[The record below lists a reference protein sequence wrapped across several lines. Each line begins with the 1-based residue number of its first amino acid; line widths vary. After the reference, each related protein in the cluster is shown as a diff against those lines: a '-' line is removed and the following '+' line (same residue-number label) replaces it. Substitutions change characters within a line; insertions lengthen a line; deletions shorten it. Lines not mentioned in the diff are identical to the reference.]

1 MLITDAMHN
10 SRILTYISIQDS
22 QAFRSATSPPCFLFL
37 PPELHKC
44 PFRYSGDL
52 LLLML
57 YHYSSILSSV
67 RDIYTRKWHSLQMI
81 KLLEQW
87 DSVKQHIRIITWLDI
102 RSQLEKE
109 VISSNGLLTHSLSVS
124 ISVGVLTGSVRMC
137 VCWHREQSCSGTA
150 WRCYW
155 AAKVARTIPVV
166 SKFILYVFF
175 TRRFVLRSE
184 AVPLVCVFQWSH
196 VMDVNR

>member
-1 MLITDAMHN
+1 MQCTTTEFLHIFLF
-10 SRILTYISIQDS
+10 RILRHSGVPRLLPVFCFCHPSYISVLSD
-22 QAFRSATSPPCFLFL
+22 TLGTC
-37 PPELHKC
+37 C
-44 PFRYSGDL
+44 YWCYSTIAV
-52 LLLML
+52 
-57 YHYSSILSSV
+57 YY

-87 DSVKQHIRIITWLDI
+87 DSVKEHIWIITWLDI

-124 ISVGVLTGSVRMC
+124 ISVGVLTGSVLMC

-175 TRRFVLRSE
+175 TRRFVLRPE

-196 VMDVNR
+196 VMDV